1 MARPT
6 WVPRTLALR
15 VTRTC
20 GHVLRAR
27 RRLVVPAFVSCLC
40 AHACIF
46 DLGVHMLKV
55 LRCVMVLC
63 WCFVCACGLVL
74 CGGLVVLSFAYGC
87 YCFCV
92 CLCLAM
98 RVRVCCCCELGAC
111 VYCELVFLIRRGPK
125 GNTTQQH
132 KGQQQHTTRAQR
144 NELLLLLL
152 LLLLVLLV
160 LLLLLLLL
168 LLRLLPPR

>member
-1 MARPT
+1 MHNCHAILLLLDHRIINGMAWAPSIKLSHTTQSPNFILNRSSAEVARPT
-6 WVPRTLALR
+6 WVPRTLALC
-15 VTRTC
+15 VTQTC

-63 WCFVCACGLVL
+63 WCFACACGLVL

-111 VYCELVFLIRRGPK
+111 VYCELVFS
-125 GNTTQQH
+125 
-132 KGQQQHTTRAQR
+132 
-144 NELLLLLL
+144 
-152 LLLLVLLV
+152 
-160 LLLLLLLL
+160 
-168 LLRLLPPR
+168 